1 MSETIK
7 RLTKENHLLLR
18 DNREETSS
26 EVLDENGNRV
36 SSAQA
41 MEDEELY
48 SAGDDDDQVFFA
60 NQSDA

>member
-18 DNREETSS
+18 DNREEASS

-36 SSAQA
+36 SSDQA
-41 MEDEELY
+41 REDEELY
-48 SAGDDDDQVFFA
+48 SVDADDDQVFFA